1 MAEALGL
8 AAGFDLA
15 MEAAGGEPVAPSQ
28 LGLFGAEIVDPDGV
42 GDARPVSGAKGG
54 RPPGARN
61 RRSEEWCRWLLTR
74 FRSPLI
80 GMAELASADPIE
92 LATLLRCPPLEAAR
106 LMLQAQTS
114 LAPYLHERR
123 PQALEL
129 PNGAGFTLIL
139 NSGAADAGA
148 SAGTIAVMPIS
159 ISEQGVSGLAVGVLD
174 GASEGAGSE

>member
-15 MEAAGGEPVAPSQ
+15 MDAAGDEPVAPSQ

-42 GDARPVSGAKGG
+42 ADARPVSGAKGG

-61 RRSEEWCRWLLTR
+61 KRSEEWCRWLLTR
-74 FRSPLI
+74 FRSPLV
-80 GMAELASADPIE
+80 GMAELASADPLE
-92 LATLLRCPPLEAAR
+92 LARLLACPPLEAAR

-123 PQALEL
+123 PQAIEL
-129 PNGAGFTLIL
+129 PNGAGFTLVL
-139 NSGAADAGA
+139 NTGAPGAGVEA
-148 SAGTIAVMPIS
+148 ETIEARPLSV
-159 ISEQGVSGLAVGVLD
+159 SEQGLSGFASGMVD
-174 GASEGAGSE
+174 GASEGEWSE